1 MQQEKTDT
9 VIAKDLLGGVNDKEE
24 IALILKTHIKRLLEN
39 LNGLRKQNR
48 ELNGTIRGLRQVLL
62 EKKRWVG

>member
-48 ELNGTIRGLRQVLL
+48 ELNGTIRDLRQVLL
-62 EKKRWVG
+62 EKKQ

>member
-62 EKKRWVG
+62 EKKQ